1 MMPGH
6 TATERELWRRALAA
20 NEDCPTI
27 EELGRLSEG
36 SIPQG
41 AVVRTHLAGCARC
54 QTELAMLREFQSAT
68 TGAQEA
74 GDVSWITAE
83 LERRFGRT
91 RGAAP
96 LPSELMQ
103 KREPPPWW
111 DRLFGAKPL
120 QGALALAALLVL
132 IVLGLQLPGA
142 QEPELSSNTVNGP
155 VVLRSE
161 ELVALRPTG
170 DLHRIP
176 SELQW
181 QATPG
186 AVRYLVKVMEVD
198 RTELWKT
205 ESGQTSVSLPAVV
218 RARIVPGKT
227 LLWQVIATDSAG
239 RTVATSQVLRFR
251 LGIGPASSK
260 K

>member
-6 TATERELWRRALAA
+6 AATERELWRTALAA

-27 EELGRLSEG
+27 EELGRLSDD
-36 SIPQG
+36 SIPQP

-68 TGAQEA
+68 TRPEEA
-74 GDVSWITAE
+74 GAVSWITAE
-83 LERRFGRT
+83 LERRFGRI

-96 LPSELMQ
+96 LLSQ
-103 KREPPPWW
+103 PPRWW
-111 DRLFGAKPL
+111 DRLLDARPL
-120 QGALALAALLVL
+120 QGAIGLAAVL
-132 IVLGLQLPGA
+132 MLIALGLQLPGA
-142 QEPELSSNTVNGP
+142 HEPELSSNTVSDP

-161 ELVALRPTG
+161 ELVALGPTG
-170 DLHRIP
+170 DLERIP

-198 RTELWKT
+198 RAELWKT
-205 ESGQTSVSLPAVV
+205 ESGQTSVSLPTVV

-227 LLWQVIATDSAG
+227 LLWQVTATDSAG

-251 LGIGPASSK
+251 LSIGPASSK
-260 K
+260 N